1 MPFVIECMR
10 RIPDSSS
17 TRNRVPNLFLKKK
30 KPHKSSENNVPNLTK
45 KLKKRNTNK
54 KNSEIS
60 KNKI

>member
-54 KNSEIS
+54 K
-60 KNKI
+60 KF